1 MKHLKWLSAILDNPK
16 SKYGLILIALLV
28 LFACI
33 GPFLVVDPTQSLAR
47 PHQAPNLS
55 HFFGTTGQGQDVL
68 AQTIVGAGPTLFIGF
83 TVGILVTL
91 IGALVGVL
99 AGYLGGL
106 IDELLTAL
114 INVFLVIPGLPLA
127 IILAAY
133 LPTGMLSMILIL
145 TFTGWAWT
153 ARVIRA
159 QTLSLR
165 DKDFIKSAQV
175 IGEPLWRI
183 LIIELLPH
191 MASLLLSTFIGTTI
205 YAIGA
210 QVGLEF
216 LGLGD
221 MGSVTWGT
229 NLYWAAND
237 QALLTRAWWTYV
249 PTGLSIAL
257 VGFALALINFGLDEV
272 TNPRLTVD
280 RIWRHRLQAMGYTFS
295 RASVYIG
302 QKQVHDFSQPSS
314 PQALESAEKGGN
326 DEA

>member
-1 MKHLKWLSAILDNPK
+1 MNRLTWLHAILKNQK
-16 SKYGLILIALLV
+16 AKFGLIVLGSLIICASL
-28 LFACI
+28 
-33 GPFLVVDPTQSLAR
+33 GPYFLMDPSLSLAR
-47 PHQAPNLS
+47 PHQAPNLG
-55 HFFGTTGQGQDVL
+55 HWFGTTGQGQDVF
-68 AQTIVGAGPTLFIGF
+68 AQTIVGARPTLLIGF
-83 TVGILVTL
+83 TVGFLVTI

-99 AGYLGGL
+99 AGYLGG
-106 IDELLTAL
+106 IVDEFLTAL

-133 LPTGMLSMILIL
+133 LPPHMLSMILIL
-145 TFTGWAWT
+145 SFTGWAWT

-165 DKDFIKSAQV
+165 SKDFIKSAQV

-183 LIIELLPH
+183 LIIEFLPH

-249 PTGLSIAL
+249 PRFGDCLSGLC
-257 VGFALALINFGLDEV
+257 
-272 TNPRLTVD
+272 
-280 RIWRHRLQAMGYTFS
+280 FS
-295 RASVYIG
+295 
-302 QKQVHDFSQPSS
+302 F
-314 PQALESAEKGGN
+314 N
-326 DEA
+326 